1 MPNTKIG
8 TIGIFW
14 KMLAGLSTK
23 LFASALL
30 VAFSTTTLVSSARA
44 EQPAIATAEAPD
56 IVAKNF
62 YVWYLKELSKNRD
75 PLSDS
80 AATMRTY
87 VSSRTLAKIRRM
99 INSPDGMEA
108 DYFLQTQDYMEEW
121 LPPPKSQ
128 IKKIGNTNSELVV
141 TLGEN
146 TENKYQ
152 LSVTML
158 KEEGRWKIS
167 KVIALTH

>member
-1 MPNTKIG
+1 
-8 TIGIFW
+8 
-14 KMLAGLSTK
+14 
-23 LFASALL
+23 
-30 VAFSTTTLVSSARA
+30 
-44 EQPAIATAEAPD
+44 
-56 IVAKNF
+56 
-62 YVWYLKELSKNRD
+62 
-75 PLSDS
+75 
-80 AATMRTY
+80 MRTY